1 MRERRERGGHTHP
14 QELPSLS
21 LITAIL
27 GLVVAK
33 QLWNVPEKQSALLHP
48 SCLSGSPG
56 AQLLPTWI
64 LFIVNPDPCKSH
76 FPVFLPPQSLLPSIR
91 AWLPIVQLSECQL
104 VSCQLL
110 SLVQMWSPCFLSGR
124 DHYFVQSCVR
134 QSAPARGWQ
143 AGAGCWSQAQAHV
156 AYFLWWHMMAVCAV
170 LPRPAQI
177 TRCLSPAP
185 VIDPEFHLYQKQ
197 TLRVLTE
204 YDGK

>member
-1 MRERRERGGHTHP
+1 MGTLTFTMRERRERGGHTHP

-110 SLVQMWSPCFLSGR
+110 SRPNVISLFSLRPWSLF
-124 DHYFVQSCVR
+124 
-134 QSAPARGWQ
+134 
-143 AGAGCWSQAQAHV
+143 
-156 AYFLWWHMMAVCAV
+156 CAE
-170 LPRPAQI
+170 LCEAE
-177 TRCLSPAP
+177 CLGPG
-185 VIDPEFHLYQKQ
+185 
-197 TLRVLTE
+197 LT
-204 YDGK
+204 G

>member
-1 MRERRERGGHTHP
+1 MRERRERGGHNHP

-134 QSAPARGWQ
+134 QSAWARGWQ

-156 AYFLWWHMMAVCAV
+156 AYFLWWHMMAHDGSLCRVAAPSPDHT
-170 LPRPAQI
+170 LPEPRTGHWSRISSLPK
-177 TRCLSPAP
+177 TNT
-185 VIDPEFHLYQKQ
+185 K
-197 TLRVLTE
+197 
-204 YDGK
+204 